1 MIAHVF
7 RALLL
12 ALAALLAVLGPA
24 AGAQAPWRD
33 AEALRAESAQIQRR
47 LFRAPDAALSLV
59 GAPFFLHLLLKLRKG
74 LA

>member
-7 RALLL
+7 RALFL

-33 AEALRAESAQIQRR
+33 AEALRAESAQI
-47 LFRAPDAALSLV
+47 
-59 GAPFFLHLLLKLRKG
+59 
-74 LA
+74 